1 MLEQA
6 KRDTGKKPM
15 TSSQSDHHVTSV
27 SEAPPAGSVVSS
39 FSDERLKDAE
49 VTCDVFDRVSEV
61 SVVYMYIAGFFIR
74 GGPPARTAQARATTH
89 RRCARLHLEHDRDR
103 VS

>member
-49 VTCDVFDRVSEV
+49 VTCDVS
-61 SVVYMYIAGFFIR
+61 
-74 GGPPARTAQARATTH
+74 
-89 RRCARLHLEHDRDR
+89 L
-103 VS
+103 